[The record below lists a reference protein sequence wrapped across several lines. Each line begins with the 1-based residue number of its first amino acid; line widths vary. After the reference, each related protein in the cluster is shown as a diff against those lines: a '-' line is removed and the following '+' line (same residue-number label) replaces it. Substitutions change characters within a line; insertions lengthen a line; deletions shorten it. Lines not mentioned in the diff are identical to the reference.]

1 MTRRHGFSFAFLSYF
16 MFSVNSPIARQA
28 FLDGME
34 PNTLLAY
41 RFCAGAILFLI
52 TIGVTNL
59 AKATGDERPMD
70 RRGVLISLV
79 SGLINGAAIYFY
91 FNSLDLMPASFVS
104 VLGIGCY
111 IVIVMA
117 LLTVFGEKF
126 TPIRGLR
133 LLLGISG
140 IWLLIG
146 PSGELGSKGVLFVVV
161 GALLFAFHMISLQWY
176 LSEYNTWAVATL
188 VVSAT
193 ATLLTAVWLITGLN
207 TGGLNFAI
215 PSFWSWVAVI
225 VLALFSSWI
234 GRFFSYRAV
243 AILGSGEIALMT
255 PLETLLAIT
264 WSVLF
269 LGEWLLPV
277 QWLGAFLIILGVGL
291 VGLKW
296 VYTNFFDKKASVAVQ
311 KID

>member
-1 MTRRHGFSFAFLSYF
+1 MNRRQGFLFAFTSYF
-16 MFSVNSPIARQA
+16 MFSVNSPIARRA

-41 RFCAGAILFLI
+41 RFSAGAILFLL

-59 AKATGDERPMD
+59 AKATDGERPMD
-70 RRGVLISLV
+70 RRGILIGIF
-79 SGLINGAAIYFY
+79 SGLLNGSAIYFY

-111 IVIVMA
+111 IVMVIF
-117 LLTVFGEKF
+117 LLTIFGEKF
-126 TPIRGLR
+126 TLIQGIR
-133 LLLGISG
+133 LLLGVTG
-140 IWLLIG
+140 IWLLVG
-146 PSGELGSKGVLFVVV
+146 PSGEMASQGVLFVIV
-161 GALLFAFHMISLQWY
+161 GALLFALHMISLQWY
-176 LSEYNTWAVATL
+176 LSDYNTWAVATL
-188 VVSAT
+188 VVCTT
-193 ATLLTAVWLITGLN
+193 AILLTTVWIVTGSN
-207 TGGLNFAI
+207 SGGVSYAI

-234 GRFFSYRAV
+234 GRFFSYRGV
-243 AILGSGEIALMT
+243 AILGSGEIALLT
-255 PLETLLAIT
+255 PTETLLAIT

-269 LGEWLLPV
+269 LGEWLLPM

-296 VYTNFFDKKASVAVQ
+296 VYKNYFVQQASVPA
-311 KID
+311 D